1 MTSALY
7 PYVHTRACGMSKAR
21 YSSGQK
27 TVAGDGNGDA
37 RLAEDPCVC
46 SVSVPKDLPVRLLN
60 KDLSPLD
67 FLVTSLLPM
76 LVSADVSQVPRE

>member
-1 MTSALY
+1 
-7 PYVHTRACGMSKAR
+7 MSKAR

-27 TVAGDGNGDA
+27 MVAGDGNGDA

-46 SVSVPKDLPVRLLN
+46 SVSVSKDLPVRLLN

-76 LVSADVSQVPRE
+76 LVSADVSQVPRG

>member
-1 MTSALY
+1 
-7 PYVHTRACGMSKAR
+7 MSKAR

-37 RLAEDPCVC
+37 GLAEDPCVC
-46 SVSVPKDLPVRLLN
+46 SGSVSEDLPVRRLN

-76 LVSADVSQVPRE
+76 LALTDVSQVPRG